1 MSAKSYER
9 RNEIL
14 SLLRD
19 HDKLR
24 VADLASRL
32 GVSQGTI
39 RNDLNY
45 LAENGLVKRRHGV
58 TTLAMSRAIADNGFA
73 ERARANVTSKRLI
86 ARRAAD
92 IVKDGDAI
100 FLDDSTTAYAMIPYL
115 HDRRDLTIV
124 TNGIEAAL
132 AAAQIPGATV
142 MLLGGIVRAKTVS
155 VFGHLSSA
163 ALDGLHIKR
172 AFVSCSG
179 LTARTGFTEGDMEIA
194 QLKAKVVQIAE
205 QTIALVESS
214 KFGVVQII
222 SFAQVSEV
230 AQILTDP
237 DVEPAMIEQLQ
248 AFTTLTVCGEITTTS
263 YTRQVAASRHYRI
276 GFANLGE
283 DRPFPVAVR
292 KSLEA
297 AARDSGC
304 MDIIVGDNQHN
315 SDVAI
320 EVADY
325 LIRSGID
332 LAIEYHY
339 EERVGPVLM
348 SKFRAA
354 GVPVIAVDIPIV
366 GAVYFGLDNYRVG
379 YDGGTTLG
387 RWIKKHWKGTLDY
400 LIVIEVTAS
409 GPIPAVRVQAQ
420 LDGLRDVIGPISPA
434 QTIRLEDREIRVE
447 SMISPLVNALTN
459 LPSDSRIAVVSS
471 NDTAVEALI
480 SAVQE
485 TRRERNIVCVSAG
498 TGSRRIRDEL
508 RRPNSII
515 VSAILFPPE
524 QYGSGLVDLAR
535 RILRGEPV
543 PPAVY
548 IEHRLVDA
556 DNLDSLHSEQ

>member
-14 SLLRD
+14 ALLREYNE
-19 HDKLR
+19 LR
-24 VADLASRL
+24 VADLASQL

-45 LAENGLVKRRHGV
+45 LVENGLVKRRHGV
-58 TTLAMSRAIADNGFA
+58 TTLAMSRTIADNGFA
-73 ERARANVTSKRLI
+73 ERARANVTGKRLI

-100 FLDDSTTAYAMIPYL
+100 FLDDSTTAYTMISYL

-132 AAAQIPGATV
+132 ASAQIPGATV
-142 MLLGGIVRAKTVS
+142 MLLGGIVRARTVS
-155 VFGHLSSA
+155 VFGQLSSA

-179 LTARTGFTEGDMEIA
+179 LTVRTGFTEADIEIA
-194 QLKAKVVQIAE
+194 QLKAKVVQLAE

-222 SFAQVSEV
+222 SFAQVSDV
-230 AQILTDP
+230 AQVLTDP
-237 DVEPAMIEQLQ
+237 DIEPAIIEQLR

-263 YTRQVAASRHYRI
+263 YTRQAADDRHYRI

-304 MDIIVGDNQHN
+304 IDIIVGDNQHN

-339 EERVGPVLM
+339 EERVGAALM

-366 GAVYFGLDNYRVG
+366 GAVYFGVDNYRAG
-379 YDGGTTLG
+379 HDGGAALG
-387 RWIKKHWKGTLDY
+387 RWIKQHWQGALDY

-434 QTIRLEDREIRVE
+434 QIIRLEDREIRVE
-447 SMISPLVNALTN
+447 SMIPPLINVLTN
-459 LPSDSRIAVVSS
+459 LPLDSRIAVVSS

-480 SAVQE
+480 SAAQE
-485 TRRERNIVCVSAG
+485 TRRERNIACVSAG
-498 TGSRRIRDEL
+498 TGSRRVRDEL
-508 RRPNSII
+508 RRRNSII

-524 QYGSGLVDLAR
+524 QYGAGLVDLAR
-535 RILRGEPV
+535 RILRSEPV

-548 IEHRLVDA
+548 IEHCLVDA
-556 DNLDSLHSEQ
+556 ASLDSLHPEP